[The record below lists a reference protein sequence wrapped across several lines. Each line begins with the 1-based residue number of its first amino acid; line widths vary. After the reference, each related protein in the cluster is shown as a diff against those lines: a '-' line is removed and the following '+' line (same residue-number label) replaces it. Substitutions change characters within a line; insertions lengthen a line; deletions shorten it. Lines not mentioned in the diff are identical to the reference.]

1 LRGFLVVAMMFLA
14 LPVLAD
20 CVSCGPGGECY
31 AVSEGFS
38 GNCSCNI
45 RSQNG
50 VAVCRPQ
57 GVCDPSDATSCEIGG
72 GGGNGFPVYLISTKF
87 VSDLGKVNPLL
98 AGAVGAGIAEA
109 NTSRKGDR
117 AEVKGT
123 MGQEGKSYTYRVEV
137 RVLPKGSALFT
148 VHVQE
153 DGTDHAQLY
162 EGTLASAGRSG
173 RFVRVGPTGK
183 SPVFSWGASRP
194 SR

>member
-1 LRGFLVVAMMFLA
+1 MRGILAAVMMLLA
-14 LPVLAD
+14 SPVLAD

-31 AVSEGFS
+31 SVTEGFS

-57 GVCDPSDATSCEIGG
+57 GVCDPNDASSCEIG
-72 GGGNGFPVYLISTKF
+72 GGGNGFPVYFTSTKF
-87 VSDLGKVNPLL
+87 LSDLGEVNPLL
-98 AGAVGAGIAEA
+98 AGAVWAGIAEA
-109 NTSRKGDR
+109 NSSRKGDR

-123 MGQEGKSYTYRVEV
+123 MGQDGRSYTYRVEV
-137 RVLPKGSALFT
+137 RLLPKGSASFT

-153 DGTDHAQLY
+153 DGTDQAQLY
-162 EGTLASAGRSG
+162 EGALAGAGRSG
-173 RFVRVGPTGK
+173 RFVQVGPTGK

-194 SR
+194 GR